1 MVFVFF
7 SFRLSAFAVINPWKE
22 RCRKRRGMQRAGET
36 MENRETMAR
45 QCQGLRPEQS
55 RLRAAVEAR
64 YADGRNL
71 EETEWRRSGRV
82 TGGCEA

>member
-1 MVFVFF
+1 
-7 SFRLSAFAVINPWKE
+7 
-22 RCRKRRGMQRAGET
+22 

-45 QCQGLRPEQS
+45 QCQGLRLEQS